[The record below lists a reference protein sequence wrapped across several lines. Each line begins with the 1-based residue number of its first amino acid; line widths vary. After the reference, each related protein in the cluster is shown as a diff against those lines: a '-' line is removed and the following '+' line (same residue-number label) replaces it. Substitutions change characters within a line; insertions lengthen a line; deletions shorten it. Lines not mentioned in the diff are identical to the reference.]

1 MLGTR
6 LFTDKGGVELLVSCV
21 NASAAENRS
30 LSFELRFPGFS
41 LFSYGGGGDD
51 DEVEY
56 CEEIDSSESFL
67 FTVLF
72 PLVILTAIRALINT
86 KYVVLVI

>member
-1 MLGTR
+1 M
-6 LFTDKGGVELLVSCV
+6 ELLLSCV

-51 DEVEY
+51 DEVEHD
-56 CEEIDSSESFL
+56 EEIDGSENFL
-67 FTVLF
+67 FAVLF
-72 PLVILTAIRALINT
+72 PLVILVVIRALINT
-86 KYVVLVI
+86 KYVVVVI